1 MSAWWRGG
9 IEWWRGMVAWWCR
22 GGGSH
27 SLSERTYEANET
39 GSSVDQPRRGR
50 GVAAI
55 EGTGH
60 YPQVNEQTL

>member
-1 MSAWWRGG
+1 
-9 IEWWRGMVAWWCR
+9 MVAWWCR

-60 YPQVNEQTL
+60 YPQVDEQTL